1 MALQVGQNF
10 VQTPVIT
17 QTAEAH
23 AAAATAFAGTGG
35 APAATA
41 GGAAAGGDFTAKL
54 QQIMQTL
61 QSLAAQLGVGGGAQ
75 AQGPFMPGAPN
86 PADAGQAQAQGG
98 AAAPAAPTA
107 QGGANAAANA
117 GAGAATAVAQ
127 AGIGPD
133 GKPFAFASA
142 GGATA
147 QAGGDAGAGTSTGGA
162 TGTSSGGAT
171 SGAGA
176 MSGDEKTITTKGG
189 YKISSDGGGS
199 WNITGPDG
207 KKTDIAGDPH
217 VTEGDGGKWDFN
229 KDATF
234 TLGDGTK
241 VNVKVDN
248 LVSSKLEVTDG
259 NQRAEID
266 AQTGKAGPVS
276 QGPAQFNTQGD
287 QFAMGKDAEQ
297 WTKNGQ
303 EIKGG
308 GMDGNQ
314 ELGDAVPNAANGNAA
329 GQAQNG
335 AQAQPQQ
342 GGLQGIV
349 GQIQNLLQQL
359 GVGGAQGGNQ
369 AQAPAANAPDVAV
382 PNDPVQ
388 GLTQQLQN
396 LTQQLG
402 APQAAPAAQP
412 VPGAQPPPA
421 TTDQAQAAQGQGG
434 GMQDAMGAITKM
446 IGVLGDILKLFQG
459 LKGGAQPVA
468 A

>member
-1 MALQVGQNF
+1 MAFQVGPNF

-35 APAATA
+35 AQGA
-41 GGAAAGGDFTAKL
+41 AAAGGDFAGKL
-54 QQIMQTL
+54 QNILQQL

-86 PADAGQAQAQGG
+86 PADAGGQAQAPGGATAQGG
-98 AAAPAAPTA
+98 AAA
-107 QGGANAAANA
+107 GA
-117 GAGAATAVAQ
+117 GAAAATAVA
-127 AGIGPD
+127 GIGAD
-133 GKPFAFASA
+133 GKPFAYANA

-147 QAGGDAGAGTSTGGA
+147 QAGGAAGAGANTGAA
-162 TGTSSGGAT
+162 TGSSSSGA
-171 SGAGA
+171 SAGAGA
-176 MSGDEKTITTKGG
+176 MSGDDTTIKTKGG
-189 YKISSDGGGS
+189 YEISSTGGGS
-199 WNITGPDG
+199 WSIKGPDG

-217 VTEGDGGKWDFN
+217 VAEGDGGRWDFN

-234 TLGDGTK
+234 ALPDGTK

-266 AQTGKAGPVS
+266 AQTGKAGPVTN
-276 QGPAQFNTQGD
+276 GPAQFNTQGD

-297 WTKNGQ
+297 WTKDGK

-314 ELGDAVPNAANGNAA
+314 ELGDAVPNAANAA

-335 AQAQPQQ
+335 AQAQAPQ

-349 GQIQNLLQQL
+349 DQLQGLLQQL
-359 GVGGAQGGNQ
+359 GVGGAQ
-369 AQAPAANAPDVAV
+369 APAANAPTVGAA
-382 PNDPVQ
+382 NDPVQ
-388 GLTQQLQN
+388 GITQQLQQ

-402 APQAAPAAQP
+402 GGQPAAAAQP
-412 VPGAQPPPA
+412 PADAGA
-421 TTDQAQAAQGQGG
+421 AQAAQGAQGQG
-434 GMQDAMGAITKM
+434 GMQEAMAAITKM
-446 IGVLGDILKLFQG
+446 VGALGDILNL
-459 LKGGAQPVA
+459 LKGVQGQPQALA

>member
-1 MALQVGQNF
+1 
-10 VQTPVIT
+10 
-17 QTAEAH
+17 
-23 AAAATAFAGTGG
+23 
-35 APAATA
+35 
-41 GGAAAGGDFTAKL
+41 
-54 QQIMQTL
+54 
-61 QSLAAQLGVGGGAQ
+61 
-75 AQGPFMPGAPN
+75 
-86 PADAGQAQAQGG
+86 
-98 AAAPAAPTA
+98 
-107 QGGANAAANA
+107 
-117 GAGAATAVAQ
+117 
-127 AGIGPD
+127 
-133 GKPFAFASA
+133 
-142 GGATA
+142 
-147 QAGGDAGAGTSTGGA
+147 
-162 TGTSSGGAT
+162 AT